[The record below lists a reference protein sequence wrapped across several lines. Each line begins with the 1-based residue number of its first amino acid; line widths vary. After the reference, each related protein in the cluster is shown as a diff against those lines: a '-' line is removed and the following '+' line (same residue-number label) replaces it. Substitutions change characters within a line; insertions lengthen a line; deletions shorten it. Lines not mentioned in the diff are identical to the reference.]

1 MSSSVAAKSVVP
13 PNPQVYVR
21 QKRKWP
27 LGLCDCRS
35 YVDTKVHLVDADV
48 LYHFHTILFPYS
60 GKIPLLARFLLLW
73 YDMVRLLNKFLKNV
87 SFPNRIFPSVR
98 MCILENY
105 AQKSTWKPLVFAM
118 GWG

>member
-1 MSSSVAAKSVVP
+1 MCVKKESGPLAYAIVGRMSIRRYTWS
-13 PNPQVYVR
+13 
-21 QKRKWP
+21 
-27 LGLCDCRS
+27 
-35 YVDTKVHLVDADV
+35 TADV
-48 LYHFHTILFPYS
+48 LHHFYKILFPYS